1 MNDIKQEKPARGK
14 IGDAL
19 RRPTGL
25 SFWVLALSILVLI
38 LSAQLPSA
46 GVGLI
51 GVFILVLLMAF
62 LRRQGMGWLGFRR
75 PASWLR
81 THVLAIGIGAI
92 IQVSFLYFIDPALH
106 SLTGEA
112 TDLSIFDSM
121 RGDMHVLL
129 QWLALVWFTVVFLE
143 EIVFRGYMM
152 TTIEQFFTGNAA
164 APWIALGLSSVV
176 FGVAHSYQ
184 GISGILSTGLMGAI
198 LALVYLKSGRNI
210 WLPILLHGWVDT
222 FGLYFIYAGI
232 DQQPGLS
239 LNSICPGRF
248 PHTLLTH
255 LNG

>member
-1 MNDIKQEKPARGK
+1 MHGITQEKPARGK
-14 IGDAL
+14 IGDRL
-19 RRPTGL
+19 RRPTGF
-25 SFWVLALSILVLI
+25 SFAVLVLSILVLI

-51 GVFILVLLMAF
+51 GIFILVLLMAF

-81 THVLAIGIGAI
+81 THLLAIGLAAGV
-92 IQVSFLYFIDPALH
+92 QVSFLFLIDPALH

-121 RGDMHVLL
+121 RGDMQVLL
-129 QWLALVWFTVVFLE
+129 QWLALVWLTVIFVE

-152 TTIEQFFTGNAA
+152 STMEQFFTGNAA
-164 APWIALGLSSVV
+164 APWIALGLTSVV
-176 FGVAHSYQ
+176 FGIAHSYQ
-184 GISGILSTGLMGAI
+184 GISGILSTGLMGGI

-222 FGLYFIYAGI
+222 FGFYFIYAGI
-232 DQQPGLS
+232 DQQL
-239 LNSICPGRF
+239 LNV
-248 PHTLLTH
+248 
-255 LNG
+255 